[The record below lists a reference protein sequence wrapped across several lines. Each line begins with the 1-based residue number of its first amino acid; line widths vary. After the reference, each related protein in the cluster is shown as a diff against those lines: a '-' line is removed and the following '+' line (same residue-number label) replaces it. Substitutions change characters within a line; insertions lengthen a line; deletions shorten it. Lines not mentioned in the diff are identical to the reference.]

1 MKNIKFLSL
10 FVFFFTLSAQDLDQA
25 YLNSLPEDIR
35 KDVLDRA
42 EQNEEES
49 KEKYRASIYS
59 SRLEEKE
66 ELEMLKQRLEADLS
80 ELERRL
86 SSDENINID
95 KKLKLFGADFF
106 SSFQTSFM
114 PINEPNLD
122 PSYILDVGDVLKVQ
136 LIGQKDLTDIFP
148 ISRDGTINLPEIG
161 KINLAG
167 LTLNK
172 AYDLISSQVNKVYIG
187 TSSYVNL
194 DQIRDINILVSG
206 NAKNPGLYTLT
217 GNSNI
222 LHAIDIAGGINEYG
236 SFRAIN
242 LIRDNEVIEVLDVYD
257 LLLNGNY
264 NINKRLRSGD
274 VIFVE
279 QRKNIVSINGAV
291 KRPAKYELKANES
304 LGTIFNFAN
313 GLKQTADLENIY
325 LERVLDGSLKSIPIV
340 NKSQFDLIKAID
352 GDLVYIREYPFRSAT
367 ISGAVYKPGTYTMAA
382 GETVDDL
389 LIKAGGFTDNAYP
402 FGAVYENNDAKLIN
416 KKAKEVLYNEF
427 LDNIIAMSQQNIS
440 ENFDL
445 APVLGLFKEIKDAKP
460 NGRIIVDLINED
472 ESSFL
477 NISEGDSILIPELT
491 NNVYV
496 YGEVSTEGA
505 VMYSPGRNVDYFV
518 NKSGGYKKFAD
529 KKSIYILHPNG
540 ETDRY
545 SKNRNLFANQPNAD
559 IKIYPGSVIF
569 IPRELDN
576 TATRRL
582 AAQAYV
588 SILGNIGVALASL
601 SSINNN

>member
-1 MKNIKFLSL
+1 MKHIKFLPLITYFL
-10 FVFFFTLSAQDLDQA
+10 FIGAQDLDQA
-25 YLNSLPEDIR
+25 YLDSLPEDIR
-35 KDVLDRA
+35 EDVMDRA
-42 EQNEEES
+42 KQNEEDS
-49 KEKYRASIYS
+49 KEQYRASIYS
-59 SRLEEKE
+59 SKVDEQEELKELKKRLEV
-66 ELEMLKQRLEADLS
+66 DLA

-86 SSDENINID
+86 SSDEDINIQE
-95 KKLKLFGADFF
+95 KLELFGADFF

-122 PSYILDVGDVLKVQ
+122 PSYILDVGDVLKIQ
-136 LIGQKDLTDIFP
+136 LIGQQNLIDIYA

-161 KINLAG
+161 KLNLAG
-167 LTLNK
+167 LSLNK
-172 AYDLISSQVNKVYIG
+172 ASELILSQVNKVYIG

-222 LHAIDIAGGINEYG
+222 LHALNIAGGINDYG
-236 SFRAIN
+236 SFREIN
-242 LIRDNEVIEVLDVYD
+242 LIRDNEIIETLDVYD
-257 LLLNGNY
+257 LLINGNF
-264 NINKRLRSGD
+264 NIKKRLRSGD

-279 QRKNIVSINGAV
+279 PRKNVVSVDGAV
-291 KRPAKYELKANES
+291 KRPAKYELKANEN
-304 LGTIFNFAN
+304 LNTVFKFAN
-313 GLKQTADLENIY
+313 GLKQTADIENIY
-325 LERVLDGSLKSIPIV
+325 LERILDGTLKSIPII
-340 NKSQFDLIKAID
+340 NNSQFNSIQSID
-352 GDLVYIREYPFRSAT
+352 GDLVYVREYPFRSAT
-367 ISGAVYKPGTYTMAA
+367 ITGAIYKPGTYTMAA
-382 GETVDDL
+382 GETIDDL
-389 LIKAGGFTDNAYP
+389 LVKAGGFTENAYP

-445 APVLGLFKEIKDAKP
+445 APVLGLFREIKDAKP

-477 NISEGDSILIPELT
+477 NIKEGDSIVIPEVT

-505 VMYSPGRNVDYFV
+505 VKFSSGKSVEYFV

-529 KKSIYILHPNG
+529 KQSIYILHPNG

-545 SKNRNLFANQPNAD
+545 SKNRNLFANQPNAN

-569 IPRELDN
+569 VPRELDN

>member
-257 LLLNGNY
+257 LLINGNY